1 MADVDVIAQ
10 TCSEFESKLVELT
23 CLTEVL
29 EDLAG
34 ETSPPPWV
42 FVLACRVR
50 ALNEAS
56 DVFTTAVYEH
66 AMPHLRDLAA
76 LNKPK
81 AQQAAH

>member
-34 ETSPPPWV
+34 EANPPPWV

-50 ALNEAS
+50 ALKESA

-66 AMPHLRDLAA
+66 AMPHLRDLRD

-81 AQQAAH
+81 PQQVAH